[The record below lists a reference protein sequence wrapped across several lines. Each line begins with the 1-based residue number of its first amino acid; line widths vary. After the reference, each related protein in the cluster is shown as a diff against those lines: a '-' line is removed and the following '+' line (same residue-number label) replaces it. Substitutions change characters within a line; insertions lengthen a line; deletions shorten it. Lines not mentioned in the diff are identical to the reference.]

1 MKKSFIAMF
10 TLLLLMAVVG
20 TASAKTTTSNSS
32 LAQAIKLYKAKNY
45 SQSYVVLKDVV
56 KKDPSNAVAYY
67 YLAMSSAQIGNK
79 NEAIENYQKVL
90 SLSPNSQLQYY
101 ANRGKICLEDEEK
114 CNEPDSEESKLDNFV
129 RGKFGSGFS
138 NEARGSYEK
147 HKIENL
153 MREMNRNDSITPKKF
168 KDYKDF
174 SSQAEP
180 SNEEIVAAI
189 KTLQQA
195 GLVNMLGANS
205 YRSDLSML
213 TSNADNSIN
222 EYEMLNLMLGKK
234 QDNNIDARLIQSFLT
249 NQMSTSF

>member
-10 TLLLLMAVVG
+10 TLLLLMAAIG

-32 LAQAIKLYKAKNY
+32 LASAIKLYKAKNY

-67 YLAMSSAQIGNK
+67 YLAMASAQIGNK

-90 SLSPNSQLQYY
+90 SLSPNSQLEYY
-101 ANRGKICLEDEEK
+101 AKKGKVCLEDEEK
-114 CNEPDSEESKLDNFV
+114 CNEADTEESKLDHFV

-147 HKIENL
+147 QKIENL

-180 SNEEIVAAI
+180 SNEEIVAAV

-195 GLVNMLGANS
+195 GLVNMLSTNS

-234 QDNNIDARLIQSFLT
+234 QDNNIDARLIQSLLT